1 MAGATIAAMVV
12 AAMAA
17 ATRVPSGLALVLGLA
32 FLAGA
37 ANAADITPQG
47 RQLVATLDGLHVTA
61 LWPAGVHV
69 DWRSGVPD
77 GRVVKTPGKH
87 THCSAFVA
95 AAAERLGVHILRPP
109 EHSPV
114 LLANAQYDWLAGPGQ
129 AEGWRAVADAEAAQA
144 AANAGDL
151 VVAVIRNVDGKP
163 GHIAIVLPGD
173 RDAATLA
180 ARGPDVMQ
188 AGAENYDRID
198 LMTGFKGHRRALRAG
213 GLRYWAHAVPRG

>member
-1 MAGATIAAMVV
+1 MVAMVA

-17 ATRVPSGLALVLGLA
+17 AIRWLGLA
-32 FLAGA
+32 VGVMLACLAGA
-37 ANAADITPQG
+37 AHAADISAKA
-47 RQLVATLDGLHVTA
+47 RQLVVTLDGLHVTA

-69 DWRSGVPD
+69 DWRTGVPD
-77 GRVVKTPGKH
+77 GRIVRTPGKH

-129 AEGWRAVADAEAAQA
+129 AEGWRAVPDAAAAQA

-151 VVAVIRNVDGKP
+151 VVAVVRNVDGKP

-173 RDAATLA
+173 LDAATLS

-188 AGAENYDRID
+188 AGAENFDRID
-198 LMTGFKGHRRALRAG
+198 LMTGFKGHRRAVRDG
-213 GLRYWAHAVPRG
+213 GLRYWAHAVAKG